1 MKQKKKITVYS
12 PAEEKLN
19 VISHFTG
26 LILSI
31 PAFFLL
37 IIRASRFGDS
47 GDLIAA
53 AVFGLS
59 LILLYSAS
67 TIYHSAEKG
76 RRKQSLQVF
85 DHAAIYVL
93 IAGTYTP
100 YTLITL
106 QGRLGWTLFAVI
118 WALAICGVI
127 LKLFFTGKYEII
139 LTLMYIFMGWIII
152 LALGPLME
160 NLSLAGVILLFAGGI
175 SYTLGAVIYGI
186 KKIRYNH
193 AIFHFLVL
201 TGSLCHFLSVC
212 FYVLSPPV

>member
-1 MKQKKKITVYS
+1 MQMKQKKKITVYS

-19 VISHFTG
+19 VISHFIG
-26 LILSI
+26 LIFSI

-37 IIRASRFGDS
+37 IIRASRYGEP
-47 GDLIAA
+47 GDLTAA

-106 QGRLGWTLFAVI
+106 EGRTGWILFAVI
-118 WALAICGVI
+118 WTLALCGVI
-127 LKLFFTGKYEII
+127 LKLFFTGKFEII

-160 NLSLAGVILLFAGGI
+160 NLSLAGVILLFAGGV
-175 SYTLGAVIYGI
+175 SYTWVPSYTA
-186 KKIRYNH
+186 
-193 AIFHFLVL
+193 
-201 TGSLCHFLSVC
+201 
-212 FYVLSPPV
+212 